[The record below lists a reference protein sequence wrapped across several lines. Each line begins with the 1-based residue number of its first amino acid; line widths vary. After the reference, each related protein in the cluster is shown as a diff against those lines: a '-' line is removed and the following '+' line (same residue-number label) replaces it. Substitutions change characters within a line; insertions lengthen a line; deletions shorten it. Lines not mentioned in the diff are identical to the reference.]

1 MCVHDLH
8 VYVGIADPRYPFMF
22 NATNAAAITRIPAYD
37 YIVVGGGT
45 TGCPLAATL
54 SQNFTVLLL
63 ERGGEETL
71 LLNIPEPM
79 LSL

>member
-1 MCVHDLH
+1 

-22 NATNAAAITRIPAYD
+22 NATNTAAITRIPAYD
-37 YIVVGGGT
+37 YIVVGGGA

-63 ERGGEETL
+63 ERGGEEIP
-71 LLNIPEPM
+71 LLNVLGPM